1 MEMNTA
7 ASRPRT
13 STRDHAQLHLDL
25 TAWLQQ
31 HLPGARISALSV
43 PAGNGMS
50 SETLL
55 FDIDFQQN
63 GAAQQLHCVAR
74 LPPDAASIPVFPV
87 YDLHKQFHA
96 MRIARERSAV
106 PVPRMLW
113 HEPDASWLGAPFLV
127 MERAN
132 GEAPPDVPPYVF
144 DSWLLRASPEQQMRL
159 QDSSIAAL
167 VQLHA
172 IELCDAD
179 RELLNPAQ
187 DGASA
192 MLRHIAAQREYYAWV
207 CADGIHHPLIER
219 AFAWLDANWPREEGA
234 EVLSWGDA
242 RIGNILFSDFEPSA
256 VLDWEMVATG
266 PRELDLGWMIYLH
279 HFFQDFTPLVGLP
292 GIPGMMRLD
301 EVAARYEKISGHRPR
316 DLEFYTLYAALRH
329 GIVMARIG
337 RRGAHFGE
345 SVIPPD
351 PDDMIPHRAAIEA
364 MMEGS
369 YWSTRR

>member
-1 MEMNTA
+1 V
-7 ASRPRT
+7 
-13 STRDHAQLHLDL
+13 
-25 TAWLQQ
+25 AWLQPR
-31 HLPGARISALSV
+31 LPGARIPQLSA
-43 PAGNGMS
+43 PTGNGMS

-55 FDIDFQQN
+55 FDVEFPQD
-63 GAAQQLHCVAR
+63 GATGHLRCVAR
-74 LPPDAASIPVFPV
+74 LPPDASSMPVFPL
-87 YDLHKQFHA
+87 YDLRKQFRV
-96 MRIARERSAV
+96 MQIARERSAV
-106 PVPRMLW
+106 PIPQMLW
-113 HEPDASWLGAPFLV
+113 HETDSSWLGAPFLV
-127 MERAN
+127 MERID

-144 DSWLLRASPEQQMRL
+144 DSWLLRASPQQQLKL

-167 VQLHA
+167 AGLHA
-172 IELCDAD
+172 IELDDAE
-179 RELLNPAQ
+179 RELLNPGQA
-187 DGASA
+187 GASA
-192 MLRHIAAQREYYAWV
+192 MRRHVAAQREYYAWV
-207 CADGIHHPLIER
+207 SGDGIRHPLIES
-219 AFAWLDANWPREEGA
+219 AFDWLEANWPREEGA

-242 RIGNILFSDFEPSA
+242 RIGNILFGDFEPRA
-256 VLDWEMVATG
+256 VLDWEMAATG

-301 EVAARYEKISGHRPR
+301 AVAASYERLSGHRPR

-351 PDDMIPHRAAIEA
+351 PDDMIPHRAAITA

-369 YWSTRR
+369 YWAARR